1 MNDIRARVAQ
11 YYDFNP
17 EAPNDVPFYTSL
29 VPSPEA
35 SILEL
40 GCGYDRRSRIHP
52 DHLILYPE
60 LIWRRYRHDAM
71 VDEAVLKIPMR
82 CYYPDEFSTLVTE
95 HGFRIID
102 RWGGYSGEA

>member
-11 YYDFNP
+11 YYGFNP

-29 VPSPEA
+29 VPSREA
-35 SILEL
+35 SIREL
-40 GCGYDRRSRIHP
+40 GCGHDRRSRIHP

-82 CYYPDEFSTLVTE
+82 CYYPDEFSTLITE

-102 RWGGYSGEA
+102 RWGGYAGEA